1 MSVPLPIVAAVLF
14 GALCNASWNIFVKRG
29 TDRFLSS
36 VLVCLGCGLLGALCL
51 PFLPAPAVAS
61 WPFILASVTAQVA
74 YITLLSA
81 AYEAGDLG
89 QTYPLMR
96 GTAPLLVALASGPLL
111 GEHLSV
117 GRWCGVGLIS
127 GGIVA
132 MAFVRSGETVSRSW
146 TAPGF
151 ALATAAL
158 IATYTII
165 DGIGVR
171 VSGAPLSYA
180 FATFVLT
187 AIPLVLR
194 AGIRR
199 GPIFIDQ
206 MFERWRILVLG
217 GLASFMSYGIAIWAM
232 ARAPVAVVASLRETS
247 ILFATALSILVL
259 KEGIIPARLAAT
271 ALIVLGAIAVRGL
284 S

>member
-1 MSVPLPIVAAVLF
+1 MSLPLPIVLAVLF

-29 TDRFLSS
+29 ADRFLSS
-36 VLVCLGCGLLGALCL
+36 VLVCLGCGVLGAACL
-51 PFLPAPAVAS
+51 PFLPAPAPAS
-61 WPFILASVTAQVA
+61 WPFILGSVGAQVA
-74 YITLLSA
+74 YVALLSA
-81 AYEAGDLG
+81 AYEAGDLA
-89 QTYPLMR
+89 QIYPLMR
-96 GTAPLLVALASGPLL
+96 GTAPLLVALASGPLI

-117 GRWCGVGLIS
+117 GRWCGVALIS

-132 MAFVRSGETVSRSW
+132 MAFVRGGAAVPRSW

-180 FATFVLT
+180 FTTFVLT
-187 AIPLVLR
+187 AVPLVAWAL
-194 AGIRR
+194 IRR
-199 GPIFIDQ
+199 GPVLLGQ
-206 MFERWRILVLG
+206 MRERWRILAFG
-217 GLASFMSYGIAIWAM
+217 GLASFTSYGIAIWAM

-247 ILFATALSILVL
+247 ILFATVLSILVL
-259 KEGIIPARLAAT
+259 KEGVVPARLAAT
-271 ALIVLGAIAVRGL
+271 VLIVLGAVAVRGF
-284 S
+284 